1 MKASSLIVAGKDNRF
16 NQTKLPA
23 VCIAEHDS
31 LWRRR
36 RLRSMAKHNDAISG
50 GNRFWPMCD
59 NNTRHMRLLD
69 GVVNTLFELDVQ
81 MACCFIKAQ

>member
-1 MKASSLIVAGKDNRF
+1 
-16 NQTKLPA
+16 
-23 VCIAEHDS
+23 
-31 LWRRR
+31 
-36 RLRSMAKHNDAISG
+36 MAKHNDAISG